1 MTVRTIGFD
10 AEPKATAN
18 NQKQK
23 QMKQK
28 VVLAFSGG
36 LDTSFCVPYLMSERG
51 LEVHTVIVNTGGFS
65 DEEAKRIEE
74 RALTLGAAT
83 HTCID
88 AVDDYYNRGIKY
100 LIFGNVLKNN
110 TYPLS
115 VSSERFFQ
123 AMAVLEHVK
132 KTGAGF
138 VAHGSTGAG
147 NDQVRFD
154 LVFEVLAP
162 DVQIIAPIRELGLS
176 RQQEIDYLKG
186 KGFDFSWEKS
196 KYSINQG
203 LWGTSVGGV
212 ETLKSSGVLP
222 EEAYPSQVTDFG
234 VERIKIGFEQGQ
246 PVSLN
251 GESMT
256 PVQLIRALHKTAS
269 KFGIGR
275 DVHVGDT
282 IIGTKGRVAFEA
294 PAPLIL
300 VKAHHLLEK
309 HVLTKQQLYW
319 KEQLANWYGQLM
331 HEAQYLEPVMRN
343 IEGFLDD
350 TQRVVTG
357 EVEVELRPHHFAVLG
372 SSSPYDLMNS
382 KFGEYG
388 ESNKSFSGQDVI
400 GFTKVT
406 ANPLKIYYTIHNEK
420 N

>member
-1 MTVRTIGFD
+1 
-10 AEPKATAN
+10 
-18 NQKQK
+18 
-23 QMKQK
+23 MKQK

-36 LDTSFCVPYLMSERG
+36 LDTSFCVPYLMNEKG
-51 LEVHTVIVNTGGFS
+51 LEVHTVIINTGGFS
-65 DEEAKRIEE
+65 DEEATKIEE
-74 RALTLGAAT
+74 RALKLGAAT

-88 AVDDYYNRGIKY
+88 AVNDYYTNGIKY
-100 LIFGNVLKNN
+100 LIYGNVLKNN

-123 AMAVLEHVK
+123 AMAVLDHVR
-132 KTGAGF
+132 KTGADF

-162 DVQIIAPIRELGLS
+162 EIKIIAPIRELSLS
-176 RQQEIDYLKG
+176 RQQEIDYLKE

-203 LWGTSVGGV
+203 IWGTSVGGV

-222 EEAYPSQVTDFG
+222 EEAYPSQITKNG
-234 VERIKIGFEQGQ
+234 SERITIGFEKGE
-246 PVSLN
+246 PVLLN
-251 GESMT
+251 GEKMD
-256 PVQLIRALHKTAS
+256 PVDLIHKLHKTAS
-269 KFGIGR
+269 QYGIGR

-294 PAPLIL
+294 PAPLIII
-300 VKAHHLLEK
+300 KAHHLIEK

-319 KEQLANWYGQLM
+319 KDQLSNWYGQLM

-343 IEGFLDD
+343 IETFLDD
-350 TQRVVTG
+350 TQKYVTG
-357 EVEVELRPHHFAVLG
+357 EVEIELRPYHFSVLG
-372 SSSPYDLMNS
+372 CSSDYDLMS
-382 KFGEYG
+382 SRFGEYG
-388 ESNKSFSGQDVI
+388 ESNKSFTGQDVV

-406 ANPLKIYYTIHNEK
+406 ANPLKIYYTIHDND
-420 N
+420 

>member
-1 MTVRTIGFD
+1 
-10 AEPKATAN
+10 
-18 NQKQK
+18 
-23 QMKQK
+23 MKQK

-36 LDTSFCVPYLMSERG
+36 LDTSFCVPYLIKEKG

-65 DEEAKRIEE
+65 DQEAALIEE
-74 RALTLGAAT
+74 LAIKLGST
-83 HTCID
+83 SHTCIN
-88 AVDDYYNRGIKY
+88 AVEDYYSKGIKY
-100 LIFGNVLKNN
+100 LIFGNILKNN

-123 AMAVLEHVK
+123 AMAIVDHVK
-132 KTGAGF
+132 KVGADF

-147 NDQVRFD
+147 NDQIRFD

-162 DVQIIAPIRELGLS
+162 DVKIIAPIRELSLS
-176 RQQEIDYLKG
+176 RQQEIDYLKEN
-186 KGFDFSWEKS
+186 GFDFSWEKS

-222 EEAYPSQVTDFG
+222 EEAYPSQVVKFDA
-234 VERIKIGFEQGQ
+234 ERIKIGFEKGE
-246 PVSLN
+246 PISLN
-251 GESMT
+251 SVKMS
-256 PVQLIRALHKTAS
+256 PIDLIHKLHEIAS
-269 KFGIGR
+269 KYGIGR

-294 PAPLIL
+294 PAPLII

-309 HVLTKQQLYW
+309 HVLTKNQLYW
-319 KEQLANWYGQLM
+319 KDQLSNWYGQLM

-343 IEGFLDD
+343 IETFLDD
-350 TQRVVTG
+350 TQKFVSG
-357 EVEVELRPHHFAVLG
+357 EVEIELRPYHFAILG
-372 SSSPYDLMNS
+372 CSSEYDLMNS

-388 ESNKSFSGQDVI
+388 ESNKSFTGDDVV

-406 ANPLKIYYTIHNEK
+406 ANPLKIYYTIHDND
-420 N
+420 

>member
-1 MTVRTIGFD
+1 
-10 AEPKATAN
+10 
-18 NQKQK
+18 
-23 QMKQK
+23 MKQK

-36 LDTSFCVPYLMSERG
+36 LDTSFCVPYLMNEKG

-65 DEEAKRIEE
+65 DEEAAKIEE
-74 RALTLGAAT
+74 RALKLGAAT

-88 AVDDYYNRGIKY
+88 AVNDYYNNGIKY

-123 AMAVLEHVK
+123 AMAILEHVR
-132 KTGAGF
+132 KTGADY

-162 DVQIIAPIRELGLS
+162 EVKIIAPIRELSLS
-176 RQQEIDYLKG
+176 RQQEIDYLKD

-203 LWGTSVGGV
+203 IWGTSVGGV

-222 EEAYPSQVTDFG
+222 DEAYPSQVVNHG
-234 VERIKIGFEQGQ
+234 SERITIGFDKGE
-246 PVSLN
+246 PVILN
-251 GESMT
+251 GEKMD
-256 PVQLIRALHKTAS
+256 PVDLIHKLHKIAS
-269 KFGIGR
+269 QYGIGR

-294 PAPLIL
+294 PAPLIII
-300 VKAHHLLEK
+300 KAHHLLEK

-319 KEQLANWYGQLM
+319 KDQLSNWYGQLM

-343 IEGFLDD
+343 IETFLDD
-350 TQRVVTG
+350 TQKYVTG
-357 EVEVELRPHHFAVLG
+357 EVEIELRPYHFSVLG
-372 SSSPYDLMNS
+372 CSSDFDLMS
-382 KFGEYG
+382 SRFGEYG
-388 ESNKSFSGQDVI
+388 ESNKSFTGQDVV

-406 ANPLKIYYTIHNEK
+406 ANPLKIYYTIHDND
-420 N
+420 

>member
-1 MTVRTIGFD
+1 
-10 AEPKATAN
+10 
-18 NQKQK
+18 
-23 QMKQK
+23 MKQK

-36 LDTSFCVPYLMSERG
+36 LDTSFCVPWLINEKG

-65 DEEAKRIEE
+65 TEEAKHIEE
-74 RALTLGAAT
+74 RALTLGAAS

-88 AVDDYYNRGIKY
+88 AVDDYYTRGIKY

-123 AMAVLEHVK
+123 AMAVLDHVK
-132 KTGAGF
+132 KTGADF

-162 DVQIIAPIRELGLS
+162 EVRILAPIRELALS
-176 RQQEIDYLKG
+176 RQQEIDYLKE

-203 LWGTSVGGV
+203 IWGTSVGGV

-222 EEAYPSQVTDFG
+222 EEAYPAQVTTSG
-234 VERIKIGFEQGQ
+234 VERITIGFDKGE

-251 GESMT
+251 GAGMS
-256 PVQLIRALHKTAS
+256 PVALIHLLHKTAS
-269 KFGIGR
+269 KYGIGR

-294 PAPLIL
+294 PAPLII

-319 KEQLANWYGQLM
+319 KDQLSNWYGQLM

-343 IEGFLDD
+343 IETFLTD
-350 TQRVVTG
+350 TQKFVTG
-357 EVEVELRPHHFAVLG
+357 EVQVELRPYHFAVLG
-372 SSSPYDLMNS
+372 CSSDHDLMS
-382 KFGEYG
+382 SRFGEYG
-388 ESNKSFSGQDVI
+388 ESNKSFSGRDVE
-400 GFTKVT
+400 GFTRVT
-406 ANPLKIYYTIHNEK
+406 ANPLKIYYTIHDHD
-420 N
+420 

>member
-1 MTVRTIGFD
+1 
-10 AEPKATAN
+10 
-18 NQKQK
+18 
-23 QMKQK
+23 MKQT

-36 LDTSFCVPYLMSERG
+36 LDTSFCVPYLMNEKG
-51 LEVHTVIVNTGGFS
+51 LEVHTVIINTGGFS
-65 DEEAKRIEE
+65 GEEATKIEE
-74 RALTLGAAT
+74 RALKLGAAT

-88 AVDDYYNRGIKY
+88 AVNDYYTNGIKY
-100 LIFGNVLKNN
+100 LIYGNVLKNN

-123 AMAVLEHVK
+123 AMAVLDHVR
-132 KTGAGF
+132 KTGADF

-162 DVQIIAPIRELGLS
+162 EIKIIAPIRELSLS
-176 RQQEIDYLKG
+176 RQQEIDYLKE

-203 LWGTSVGGV
+203 IWGTSVGGV

-222 EEAYPSQVTDFG
+222 EEAYPSQITKNG
-234 VERIKIGFEQGQ
+234 SERITIGFEKGE
-246 PVSLN
+246 PVLLN
-251 GESMT
+251 GEKMD
-256 PVQLIRALHKTAS
+256 PVDLIHKLHKTAS
-269 KFGIGR
+269 QYGIGR

-294 PAPLIL
+294 PAPLIII
-300 VKAHHLLEK
+300 KAHHLIEK

-319 KEQLANWYGQLM
+319 KDQLSNWYGQLM

-343 IEGFLDD
+343 IETFLDD
-350 TQRVVTG
+350 TQKYVTG
-357 EVEVELRPHHFAVLG
+357 EVEIELRPYHFSVLG
-372 SSSPYDLMNS
+372 CSSDYDLMS
-382 KFGEYG
+382 SRFGEYG
-388 ESNKSFSGQDVI
+388 ESNKSFTGQDVV

-406 ANPLKIYYTIHNEK
+406 ANPLKIYYTIHDND
-420 N
+420 

>member
-1 MTVRTIGFD
+1 
-10 AEPKATAN
+10 
-18 NQKQK
+18 
-23 QMKQK
+23 MKQK

-36 LDTSFCVPYLMSERG
+36 LDTSFCVPYLMNEKG

-65 DEEAKRIEE
+65 VEEAAKIEE
-74 RALTLGAAT
+74 RALKLGAT
-83 HTCID
+83 SHTCID
-88 AVDDYYNRGIKY
+88 AVKEYYNNGIKY

-123 AMAVLEHVK
+123 AMAVLNHVK
-132 KTGAGF
+132 EIGAEF

-162 DVQIIAPIRELGLS
+162 EVKIIAPIRELSLS
-176 RQQEIDYLKG
+176 RQQEIDYLKE

-203 LWGTSVGGV
+203 IWGTSVGGV

-222 EEAYPSQVTDFG
+222 EEAYPSQVTKSG
-234 VERIKIGFEQGQ
+234 AERIKIGFEKGE
-246 PVSLN
+246 PVLFN
-251 GESMT
+251 GEKMN
-256 PVQLIRALHKTAS
+256 PVDLIHMLHKTAS
-269 KFGIGR
+269 QYGIGR

-294 PAPLIL
+294 PAPLII

-319 KEQLANWYGQLM
+319 KDQLSNWYGQLM

-343 IEGFLDD
+343 IEAFLDD
-350 TQRVVTG
+350 TQKYVSG
-357 EVEVELRPHHFAVLG
+357 EVEIELRPYHFAVLG
-372 SSSPYDLMNS
+372 CSSDYDLMS
-382 KFGEYG
+382 SRFGEYG
-388 ESNKSFSGQDVI
+388 ESNKSFTGQDVV

-406 ANPLKIYYTIHNEK
+406 ANPLKIYYTIHDND
-420 N
+420 

>member
-1 MTVRTIGFD
+1 
-10 AEPKATAN
+10 
-18 NQKQK
+18 
-23 QMKQK
+23 MKQR

-36 LDTSFCVPYLMSERG
+36 LDTSFCVPYLINEKG

-65 DEEAKRIEE
+65 DEEAKQIEK
-74 RALTLGAAT
+74 RALILGATT
-83 HTCID
+83 HTCIN
-88 AVDDYYNRGIKY
+88 AVDDYYRRGIRY
-100 LIFGNVLKNN
+100 LIFGNVLKND

-123 AMAVLEHVK
+123 ALKIVEHVK
-132 KTGAGF
+132 KTGADF

-162 DVQIIAPIRELGLS
+162 QVKILAPIRELALS
-176 RQQEIDYLKG
+176 RQQEIDYLKE

-212 ETLKSSGVLP
+212 ETLKSSGILP
-222 EEAYPSQVTDFG
+222 EEAYPSQVTDHG
-234 VERIKIGFEQGQ
+234 TERITIGFQEGE

-251 GESMT
+251 GNQAD
-256 PVQLIRALHKTAS
+256 PVEIIRSLHKTAS

-300 VKAHHLLEK
+300 IKAHHLLEK
-309 HVLTKQQLYW
+309 HILTKQQLYW

-331 HEAQYLEPVMRN
+331 HEALYLEPVMRN
-343 IEGFLDD
+343 IEVFLDD
-350 TQRVVTG
+350 TQKFVSGKVD
-357 EVEVELRPHHFAVLG
+357 VELRPYHFTVLG
-372 SSSPYDLMNS
+372 CESPYDLMNS
-382 KFGEYG
+382 AFGEYG
-388 ESNKSFSGQDVI
+388 ESNKSFSGQDVT

-406 ANPLKIYYTIHNEK
+406 ANPLKIYYTVHK
-420 N
+420 D

>member
-1 MTVRTIGFD
+1 
-10 AEPKATAN
+10 
-18 NQKQK
+18 
-23 QMKQK
+23 MKQK

-36 LDTSFCVPYLMSERG
+36 LDTSYCVPYLIHERG

-65 DEEAKRIEE
+65 DEEAQRIEE
-74 RALTLGAAT
+74 RALTLGAT
-83 HTCID
+83 SHTCIN
-88 AVDDYYNRGIKY
+88 AVDDYYKRGIRY
-100 LIFGNVLKNN
+100 LIYGNVLKNN

-123 AMAVLEHVK
+123 AMAIVDHVK
-132 KTGAGF
+132 EKGADA

-162 DVQIIAPIRELGLS
+162 KVKIIAPIRELSLS
-176 RQQEIDYLKG
+176 RQQEINYLKE

-203 LWGTSVGGV
+203 IWGTSVGGV

-222 EEAYPSQVTDFG
+222 EEAYPSQVTNFG
-234 VERIKIGFEQGQ
+234 AERLTIGFEKGE

-251 GESMT
+251 GET
-256 PVQLIRALHKTAS
+256 LPPVELIHRLHSIAS
-269 KFGIGR
+269 QYGIGR

-294 PAPLIL
+294 PAPLIII
-300 VKAHHLLEK
+300 KAHHLLEK

-319 KEQLANWYGQLM
+319 KDQLSNWYGQLM

-343 IEGFLDD
+343 IETFLTD
-350 TQRVVTG
+350 TQQFVTG
-357 EVEVELRPHHFAVLG
+357 EVEVELRPYHFAVLG
-372 SSSPYDLMNS
+372 CTSKYDLMS
-382 KFGEYG
+382 SRFGEYG
-388 ESNKSFSGQDVI
+388 ESNKSFSGQDVV
-400 GFTKVT
+400 GFTKVS
-406 ANPLKIYYTIHNEK
+406 ANPLKIYYTIHDND
-420 N
+420 

>member
-1 MTVRTIGFD
+1 
-10 AEPKATAN
+10 
-18 NQKQK
+18 
-23 QMKQK
+23 MKQK

-36 LDTSFCVPYLMSERG
+36 LDTSFCVPYLINKRN

-65 DEEAKRIEE
+65 DEEAEQIEK
-74 RALTLGAAT
+74 RALQLGAAT

-88 AVDDYYNRGIKY
+88 AVNDYYEKGIRY
-100 LIFGNVLKNN
+100 LIFGNILKNN

-123 AMAVLEHVK
+123 ALSVLEHVK
-132 KTGAGF
+132 KTGAEY

-162 DVQIIAPIRELGLS
+162 DVKIIAPIRELGLS
-176 RQQEIDYLKG
+176 RQEEIDYLKSN
-186 KGFDFSWEKS
+186 GFNFSWEKS

-212 ETLKSSGVLP
+212 ETLKSSGILP
-222 EEAYPSQVTDFG
+222 EEAYPSQVSDHG
-234 VERIKIGFEQGQ
+234 AERIKIGFEKGE

-251 GESMT
+251 GEKMS
-256 PVQLIRALHKTAS
+256 PVNVIRTLHKRAS
-269 KFGIGR
+269 RFGIGR

-319 KEQLANWYGQLM
+319 KDQLSNWYGQLM

-343 IEGFLDD
+343 IETFLND
-350 TQRVVTG
+350 TQQFVTG
-357 EVEVELRPHHFAVLG
+357 EVDVELRPYHFSVLAC
-372 SSSPYDLMNS
+372 STDHDLMNPV
-382 KFGEYG
+382 FGEYG
-388 ESNKSFSGQDVI
+388 EVNKSFTGQDVI
-400 GFTKVT
+400 GFTKVIS
-406 ANPLKIYYTIHNEK
+406 NPLKIYYTIHNS
-420 N
+420 ND

>member
-1 MTVRTIGFD
+1 
-10 AEPKATAN
+10 
-18 NQKQK
+18 
-23 QMKQK
+23 MKEK

-36 LDTSFCVPYLMSERG
+36 LDTSFCVPWLIHEKG
-51 LEVHTVIVNTGGFS
+51 LEVHTVIVNTGGFTA
-65 DEEAKRIEE
+65 EEAKQIEE
-74 RALTLGAAT
+74 RALTLGVAS

-88 AVDDYYNRGIKY
+88 AVADYYTRGIKY

-123 AMAVLEHVK
+123 AMAVLDHVK
-132 KTGAGF
+132 KVKAQY

-162 DVQIIAPIRELGLS
+162 EIKIIAPIRELALT
-176 RQQEIDYLKG
+176 RQQEIDYLKER
-186 KGFDFSWEKS
+186 GFDFSWEKS

-203 LWGTSVGGV
+203 IWGTSIGGV

-222 EEAYPSQVTDFG
+222 EEAYPSQVTASG
-234 VERIKIGFEQGQ
+234 AERITIGFEKGE

-251 GESMT
+251 GTEMK
-256 PVQLIRALHKTAS
+256 PVELIHQLHKTAS
-269 KFGIGR
+269 RYGIGR

-294 PAPLIL
+294 PAPLII

-319 KEQLANWYGQLM
+319 KDQLSNWYGQLM

-343 IEGFLDD
+343 IETFLTD
-350 TQRVVTG
+350 TQQYVTG
-357 EVEVELRPHHFAVLG
+357 EVQVELRPYHFAVLG
-372 SSSPYDLMNS
+372 CSSDYDLMS
-382 KFGEYG
+382 SRFGEYG
-388 ESNKSFSGQDVI
+388 ESNKSFSGQDVV
-400 GFTKVT
+400 GFTKVM
-406 ANPLKIYYTIHNEK
+406 ANPLKIYYTIHDHDQS
-420 N
+420 

>member
-1 MTVRTIGFD
+1 
-10 AEPKATAN
+10 
-18 NQKQK
+18 
-23 QMKQK
+23 MKQK

-36 LDTSFCVPYLMSERG
+36 LDTSFCVPYLMNEKG

-65 DEEAKRIEE
+65 DEEAAKIEE
-74 RALTLGAAT
+74 RALKLGAAS

-88 AVDDYYNRGIKY
+88 AVNDYYNNGIKY

-123 AMAVLEHVK
+123 AMAILEHVR
-132 KTGAGF
+132 KTGADY

-162 DVQIIAPIRELGLS
+162 EVKIIAPIRELSLS
-176 RQQEIDYLKG
+176 RQQEIDYLKE

-203 LWGTSVGGV
+203 IWGTSVGGV

-222 EEAYPSQVTDFG
+222 EEAYPSQVVNHGT
-234 VERIKIGFEQGQ
+234 ERITIGFEKGE
-246 PVSLN
+246 PVKLN
-251 GESMT
+251 GEKMD
-256 PVQLIRALHKTAS
+256 PVELIHKLHKTAS
-269 KFGIGR
+269 QYGIGR

-294 PAPLIL
+294 PAPLII

-319 KEQLANWYGQLM
+319 KDQLSNWYGQLM

-343 IEGFLDD
+343 IETFLND
-350 TQRVVTG
+350 TQKYVTG
-357 EVEVELRPHHFAVLG
+357 EVEVELRPYHFSVLG
-372 SSSPYDLMNS
+372 CSSEFDLMSS

-388 ESNKSFSGQDVI
+388 ESNKSFTGLDVV

-406 ANPLKIYYTIHNEK
+406 ANPLKIYYTIHDND
-420 N
+420 

>member
-1 MTVRTIGFD
+1 
-10 AEPKATAN
+10 
-18 NQKQK
+18 
-23 QMKQK
+23 MKQK

-36 LDTSFCVPYLMSERG
+36 LDTSFCVPYLIHKRN

-65 DEEAKRIEE
+65 EDELNGIEE
-74 RALTLGAAT
+74 RAKTLGAAS
-83 HTCID
+83 HTTID
-88 AVDDYYNRGIKY
+88 AVNDYYNKGIKY

-123 AMAVLEHVK
+123 ALAVLEHVK
-132 KTGAGF
+132 KIGADY

-162 DVQIIAPIRELGLS
+162 EIKIIAPIRELGLS
-176 RQQEIDYLKG
+176 REEEIDYLKS
-186 KGFDFSWEKS
+186 KGFNFSWEKS

-212 ETLKSSGVLP
+212 ETLKSSGILP
-222 EEAYPSQVTDFG
+222 EEAYPSQVTDQG
-234 VERIKIGFEQGQ
+234 VERIKIGFEKGE

-251 GESMT
+251 GEKMT
-256 PVQLIRALHKTAS
+256 PVQLIRALHKQAS
-269 KFGIGR
+269 RFGIGR
-275 DVHVGDT
+275 DIHVGDT

-300 VKAHHLLEK
+300 IKAHHLLEK

-319 KEQLANWYGQLM
+319 KEQLSNWYGQLM

-343 IEGFLDD
+343 IETFLDD
-350 TQRVVTG
+350 TQQFVTG
-357 EVEVELRPHHFAVLG
+357 EVDVELRPYHFSILAC
-372 SSSPYDLMNS
+372 STEYDLMNPV
-382 KFGEYG
+382 FGEYG
-388 ESNKSFSGQDVI
+388 EVNKSFTGQDVV
-400 GFTKVT
+400 GFTKVIS
-406 ANPLKIYYTIHNEK
+406 NPLKIYYKIHE
-420 N
+420 

>member
-1 MTVRTIGFD
+1 
-10 AEPKATAN
+10 
-18 NQKQK
+18 
-23 QMKQK
+23 MKQK

-36 LDTSFCVPYLMSERG
+36 LDTSFCVPYLMHERG

-65 DEEAKRIEE
+65 NEEAQRIEE
-74 RALTLGAAT
+74 RALTLGAAS

-88 AVDDYYNRGIKY
+88 AVDDYYTRGIRY
-100 LIFGNVLKNN
+100 LIYGNVLKNN

-123 AMAVLEHVK
+123 AMAVLDHVK
-132 KTGAGF
+132 KTGADF

-162 DVQIIAPIRELGLS
+162 QVKIIAPIRELSLS
-176 RQQEIDYLKG
+176 RQQEIDYLKE
-186 KGFDFSWEKS
+186 KGFDSSWEKS

-203 LWGTSVGGV
+203 IWGTSVGGV

-222 EEAYPSQVTDFG
+222 EEAYPSQVTNHG
-234 VERIKIGFEQGQ
+234 TERLTIGFEKGE
-246 PVSLN
+246 PVSLK
-251 GESMT
+251 GEKKD
-256 PVQLIRALHKTAS
+256 PVSLIHELHRIAS
-269 KFGIGR
+269 QYGIGR

-294 PAPLIL
+294 PAPLIII
-300 VKAHHLLEK
+300 KAHHLLEK

-319 KEQLANWYGQLM
+319 KDQLANWYGQLM

-343 IEGFLDD
+343 IETFLTD
-350 TQRVVTG
+350 TQQFVTG
-357 EVEVELRPHHFAVLG
+357 EVEVELRPYHFAVLG
-372 SSSPYDLMNS
+372 CSSDYDLMS
-382 KFGEYG
+382 SRFGEYG
-388 ESNKSFSGQDVI
+388 ESNKSFSGEDVV

-406 ANPLKIYYTIHNEK
+406 ANPLKIYYTIHDND
-420 N
+420 

>member
-1 MTVRTIGFD
+1 
-10 AEPKATAN
+10 
-18 NQKQK
+18 
-23 QMKQK
+23 MKKK

-36 LDTSFCVPYLMSERG
+36 LDTSFCVPWLINEKG

-65 DEEAKRIEE
+65 DEEAKSIEE
-74 RALTLGAAT
+74 RALKLGATT
-83 HTCID
+83 HTCIN
-88 AVDDYYNRGIKY
+88 AVEDYYEKGIRY
-100 LIFGNVLKNN
+100 LIYGNILKNN

-123 AMAVLEHVK
+123 AMAVLDHVK
-132 KTGAGF
+132 KVGADF

-162 DVQIIAPIRELGLS
+162 EVQILAPIRELSLS
-176 RQQEIDYLKG
+176 RQQEIDYLKE

-203 LWGTSVGGV
+203 IWGTSVGGV

-222 EEAYPSQVTDFG
+222 EEAYPSQVTDWG
-234 VERIKIGFEQGQ
+234 TERITLGFEKGE

-251 GESMT
+251 SEKMP
-256 PVQLIRALHKTAS
+256 PVTLIHTLHKIAS
-269 KFGIGR
+269 KYGIGR

-294 PAPLIL
+294 PAPLII

-319 KEQLANWYGQLM
+319 KDQLSNWYGQLM

-343 IEGFLDD
+343 IETFLDD
-350 TQRVVTG
+350 TQQFVTG
-357 EVEVELRPHHFAVLG
+357 DVEIELRPYHFAVLG
-372 SSSPYDLMNS
+372 CSSEYDLMNS

-388 ESNKSFSGQDVI
+388 ETNKSFSGQDVV
-400 GFTKVT
+400 GFTKVI
-406 ANPLKIYYTIHNEK
+406 ANPLKIYYTIHDND
-420 N
+420 

>member
-1 MTVRTIGFD
+1 
-10 AEPKATAN
+10 
-18 NQKQK
+18 
-23 QMKQK
+23 MKQK

-36 LDTSFCVPYLMSERG
+36 LDTSFCVPYLIKEKG

-65 DEEAKRIEE
+65 DEEAALIEE
-74 RALTLGAAT
+74 RAIKLGST
-83 HTCID
+83 SHICIN
-88 AVDDYYNRGIKY
+88 AVEEYYSKGIKY
-100 LIFGNVLKNN
+100 LIYGNILKNN

-123 AMAVLEHVK
+123 AMAIVNHVK
-132 KTGAGF
+132 KLGADF

-147 NDQVRFD
+147 NDQIRFD

-162 DVQIIAPIRELGLS
+162 DVQIIAPIRELSLS
-176 RQQEIDYLKG
+176 RQQEIDYLKEN
-186 KGFDFSWEKS
+186 GFDFSWEKS

-222 EEAYPSQVTDFG
+222 EEAYPSQVVKFDS
-234 VERIKIGFEQGQ
+234 ERIKIGFEKGE
-246 PVSLN
+246 PTSLN
-251 GESMT
+251 NVKMS
-256 PVQLIRALHKTAS
+256 PIDLIHKLHEIAS
-269 KFGIGR
+269 KYGIGR

-294 PAPLIL
+294 PAPLII

-309 HVLTKQQLYW
+309 HVLTKNQLYW
-319 KEQLANWYGQLM
+319 KDQLSNWYGQLM

-343 IEGFLDD
+343 IETFLDD
-350 TQRVVTG
+350 TQKFVSG
-357 EVEVELRPHHFAVLG
+357 EVEVELRPYHFAVLG
-372 SSSPYDLMNS
+372 CSSEYDLMNS

-388 ESNKSFSGQDVI
+388 ESNKSFTGYDVV

-406 ANPLKIYYTIHNEK
+406 ANPLKIYYTIHDND
-420 N
+420 